1 MTDETNH
8 IRDRDIEER
17 LAAERPVPRAGFRA
31 EMRAHLLGSLRE
43 TPPRRLRL
51 LIATYAGSGAALL
64 VVAAIGVAGVGPLA
78 S

>member
-8 IRDRDIEER
+8 IRDREIEER

-31 EMRAHLLGSLRE
+31 EMRTQLLDSLRKA
-43 TPPRRLRL
+43 PPRRLRL

-64 VVAAIGVAGVGPLA
+64 VIAAVGVAGVGPLG